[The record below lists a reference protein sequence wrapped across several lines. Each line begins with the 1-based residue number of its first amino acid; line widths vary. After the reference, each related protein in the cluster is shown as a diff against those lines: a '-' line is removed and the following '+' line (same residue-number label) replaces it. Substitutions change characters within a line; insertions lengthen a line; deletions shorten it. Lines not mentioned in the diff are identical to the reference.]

1 MTRWGHVAIAVLGGI
16 AAALHVGKVPP
27 AIPMLRSELGMDLVA
42 AGWLMGLVS
51 ALGAVCGL
59 LIGRFTDHLTHRRA
73 MILGLALLIA
83 GSLIGAAT
91 HSEAVIFASR
101 VLESVGLIMVSVAA
115 PGLIASSIDPRDT
128 GLAFALW
135 GVWMPVG
142 VSVMMMISPFLLP
155 SFGWQGSWVFAA
167 MLSLIPMIALMTMK
181 TAQPRAAGQ
190 VPTSLPAAVRLTAS
204 RPMSWILS
212 GIFATYSAS
221 FMAVFGFLPTLLIE
235 DMGIGLAAASVM
247 TALAVLANGIGNVLG
262 GRLRPMGRAALGIDR
277 RPLRHADDDGLHRL
291 RPCLSAVDEVW
302 RVSALR
308 RFRWRAAGDD
318 HGFSACLCP
327 APRPRRHIQWIR
339 HAGVQYRPGIRS
351 DAARFDRRGI
361 RLAGGTL
368 LHLRHNDARLRTRS
382 VPAPDRA
389 PHCGGSTRSRLRR
402 RSPLPG
408 NFFRNGRIWWVM

>member
-51 ALGAVCGL
+51 ALGAVCGIF
-59 LIGRFTDHLTHRRA
+59 IGRFTDHLTHRRA
-73 MILGLALLIA
+73 MILGLALLVA

-167 MLSLIPMIALMTMK
+167 MLSLVPMIALMTMK

-190 VPTSLPAAVRLTAS
+190 VSTSLPAAVRLTAS

-247 TALAVLANGIGNVLG
+247 TALAVLANGVGNVLG
-262 GRLRPMGRAALGIDR
+262 GVFA
-277 RPLRHADDDGLHRL
+277 
-291 RPCLSAVDEVW
+291 
-302 RVSALR
+302 
-308 RFRWRAAGDD
+308 RWG
-318 HGFSACLCP
+318 
-327 APRPRRHIQWIR
+327 APRWILIAGPCIMLTMTAFIVFGHAFPLWMRYGASVLYAVSGGVLPATIMGSLPVYAPRRDLVGTFSGFVMQGSNIGQVFGPMLLASI
-339 HAGVQYRPGIRS
+339 V
-351 DAARFDRRGI
+351 AASGWQAAPYYIFSTTTLGFALALCLRQTERRI
-361 RLAGGTL
+361 A
-368 LHLRHNDARLRTRS
+368 AAQ
-382 VPAPDRA
+382 PKAA
-389 PHCGGSTRSRLRR
+389 
-402 RSPLPG
+402 
-408 NFFRNGRIWWVM
+408 

>member
-59 LIGRFTDHLTHRRA
+59 LIGRFTDYLTHRRA

-262 GRLRPMGRAALGIDR
+262 GVFA
-277 RPLRHADDDGLHRL
+277 
-291 RPCLSAVDEVW
+291 
-302 RVSALR
+302 
-308 RFRWRAAGDD
+308 RWG
-318 HGFSACLCP
+318 
-327 APRPRRHIQWIR
+327 APRWALIAGPCVMLTMTAFIVFGHAFPLWMRYGASVLYAVSGGVLPATIMGSLPVYAPRRDLVGTFSGFVMQGSNIGQVFGPMLLASI
-339 HAGVQYRPGIRS
+339 V
-351 DAARFDRRGI
+351 AASGWQAAPYYIFATMMLGFALALCLRQTERRI
-361 RLAGGTL
+361 A
-368 LHLRHNDARLRTRS
+368 AAQ
-382 VPAPDRA
+382 PEAA
-389 PHCGGSTRSRLRR
+389 
-402 RSPLPG
+402 
-408 NFFRNGRIWWVM
+408 

>member
-51 ALGAVCGL
+51 ALGAVCGI

-73 MILGLALLIA
+73 MILGLALLVA

-167 MLSLIPMIALMTMK
+167 MLSLVPMIALMTMK

-190 VPTSLPAAVRLTAS
+190 VSTSLPAAVRLTAS

-247 TALAVLANGIGNVLG
+247 TALAVLANGVGNVLG
-262 GRLRPMGRAALGIDR
+262 GVFA
-277 RPLRHADDDGLHRL
+277 
-291 RPCLSAVDEVW
+291 
-302 RVSALR
+302 
-308 RFRWRAAGDD
+308 RWG
-318 HGFSACLCP
+318 
-327 APRPRRHIQWIR
+327 APRWILIAGPCIMLTMTAFIVFGHAFPLWMRYGASVLYAVSGGVLPATIMGSLPVYAPRRDLVGTFSGFVMQGSNIGQVFGPMLLASI
-339 HAGVQYRPGIRS
+339 V
-351 DAARFDRRGI
+351 AASGWQAAPYYIFSTTTLGFALALCLRQTERRI
-361 RLAGGTL
+361 A
-368 LHLRHNDARLRTRS
+368 AAQ
-382 VPAPDRA
+382 PKAA
-389 PHCGGSTRSRLRR
+389 
-402 RSPLPG
+402 
-408 NFFRNGRIWWVM
+408 

>member
-51 ALGAVCGL
+51 ALGAVCGI

-73 MILGLALLIA
+73 MILGLALLVA

-167 MLSLIPMIALMTMK
+167 MLSLVPMIALMMMK
-181 TAQPRAAGQ
+181 TAQPRAAGK
-190 VPTSLPAAVRLTAS
+190 VSTSLPAAVRLTAS

-247 TALAVLANGIGNVLG
+247 TALAVLANGVGNVLG
-262 GRLRPMGRAALGIDR
+262 GVFA
-277 RPLRHADDDGLHRL
+277 
-291 RPCLSAVDEVW
+291 
-302 RVSALR
+302 
-308 RFRWRAAGDD
+308 RWG
-318 HGFSACLCP
+318 
-327 APRPRRHIQWIR
+327 APRWILIAGPCIMLTMTAFIVFGHAFPLWMRYGASVLYAVSGGVLPATIMGSLPVYAPRRDLVGTFSGFVMQGSNIGQVFGPMLLASI
-339 HAGVQYRPGIRS
+339 V
-351 DAARFDRRGI
+351 AASGWQAAPYYIFSTTTLGFALALCLRQTERRI
-361 RLAGGTL
+361 A
-368 LHLRHNDARLRTRS
+368 AAQ
-382 VPAPDRA
+382 PKAA
-389 PHCGGSTRSRLRR
+389 
-402 RSPLPG
+402 
-408 NFFRNGRIWWVM
+408 

>member
-59 LIGRFTDHLTHRRA
+59 VIGRFTDYLTHRRA
-73 MILGLALLIA
+73 MILGLALLVA

-91 HSEAVIFASR
+91 HSDLVIFASR

-115 PGLIASSIDPRDT
+115 PGLIATSIDPRDT

-155 SFGWQGSWVFAA
+155 SFGWQGSWIFAA
-167 MLSLIPMIALMTMK
+167 VLSLVPMVALMTMK
-181 TAQPRAAGQ
+181 TAEPKIAGQ
-190 VPTSLPAAVRLTAS
+190 VSTSLSLAVKLTAS
-204 RPMSWILS
+204 RRMSWILA

-235 DMGIGLAAASVM
+235 EMGISLAAASVM
-247 TALAVLANGIGNVLG
+247 TALAVLANGAGNVLG
-262 GRLRPMGRAALGIDR
+262 GVFARWGAPRWILIAGPCIMLGLTAFVVFGHGFPLSMRYGASVLYAVSGGVLPATIMGSLPVYAPRRDLVGTFSGFVMQGSNVGQVFGPMLLASIVAASGWPAAPFYILVTMALGFALALCLRQTER
-277 RPLRHADDDGLHRL
+277 RI
-291 RPCLSAVDEVW
+291 
-302 RVSALR
+302 
-308 RFRWRAAGDD
+308 AA
-318 HGFSACLCP
+318 AQP
-327 APRPRRHIQWIR
+327 KTA
-339 HAGVQYRPGIRS
+339 
-351 DAARFDRRGI
+351 
-361 RLAGGTL
+361 
-368 LHLRHNDARLRTRS
+368 
-382 VPAPDRA
+382 
-389 PHCGGSTRSRLRR
+389 
-402 RSPLPG
+402 
-408 NFFRNGRIWWVM
+408 

>member
-262 GRLRPMGRAALGIDR
+262 GVFA
-277 RPLRHADDDGLHRL
+277 
-291 RPCLSAVDEVW
+291 
-302 RVSALR
+302 
-308 RFRWRAAGDD
+308 RWG
-318 HGFSACLCP
+318 
-327 APRPRRHIQWIR
+327 APRWALIAGPCVMLTMTAFIVFGHAFPLWMRYGASVLYAVSGGVLPATIMGSLPVYAPRRDLVGTFSGFVMQGSNIGQVFGPMLLASI
-339 HAGVQYRPGIRS
+339 V
-351 DAARFDRRGI
+351 AASGWQAAPYYIFVTMMLGFALALCLRQTERRI
-361 RLAGGTL
+361 A
-368 LHLRHNDARLRTRS
+368 AAQ
-382 VPAPDRA
+382 PEAA
-389 PHCGGSTRSRLRR
+389 
-402 RSPLPG
+402 
-408 NFFRNGRIWWVM
+408 